1 MLSIQSH
8 YRTSADTPLHEVS
21 DSRIMCRVDKKA
33 YHRTHTP
40 ELSVYS
46 HGFREGAK
54 SYRGN
59 LIETRQRGMR
69 YGKVHAPCLKRKE
82 KRYSLETIMSTV
94 HKVPL

>member
-1 MLSIQSH
+1 
-8 YRTSADTPLHEVS
+8 
-21 DSRIMCRVDKKA
+21 MCRVDKKA

-94 HKVPL
+94 HKVPLVKNKRVRGGTFRASDARAMNM